1 VTNVGSAV
9 GAVKWKWRAAETRK
23 SETGV
28 AVGAKRSTLHAW
40 RHVVQCNVENLGAVQ
55 FDGRDKAERR
65 KKGRFEQFVKRKG
78 DLERSRRWQTVLWV
92 AEAKF
97 EQSRENDDD
106 DDDDTENRQSK
117 QSQTINQANVT
128 ALGRCSSQTA
138 SNGVILSSTSWY
150 TNVKFVRSRVVRKK
164 KKDRN

>member
-78 DLERSRRWQTVLWV
+78 DLERSRRRQTVLWV

-97 EQSRENDDD
+97 EQSRENVDDD

-117 QSQTINQANVT
+117 QSQTINQV
-128 ALGRCSSQTA
+128 
-138 SNGVILSSTSWY
+138 
-150 TNVKFVRSRVVRKK
+150 
-164 KKDRN
+164 